1 MKMKI
6 NISLILFGVLVFT
19 GCDDMLSPAD
29 ENFPEISQMYTD
41 TRFAQGIL
49 LNGYRTIPSYYDNS
63 EYATDDAVTN
73 QMSNS
78 FLKMATGAWSAI
90 NNPVS
95 RWNDD
100 LSALQYVNQFL
111 ANVDSVKWSTTD
123 IEVRKLFARRMKGEA
138 YGLRALHIF
147 YMLRNHAGF
156 TADNKLLGVPIIT
169 EYQSTNSDYNIP
181 RSTFDECVKQIY
193 RDLDSAEV
201 CLPNEY
207 VDLNT
212 TSGVVPAKYQ
222 SITKTVATYNR
233 VMGAYARSLFNGLI
247 AKSFRAKAALLAASP
262 AFQDASNT
270 GTWANAADYA
280 ATVID
285 YNISVNGAGSYW
297 GLASNGSTY
306 YANTTEIDAL
316 SSGANPKEIIWR
328 NDLQTNNSAQEST
341 NFPPSLGGTGY
352 MNPTQNLVDAFPM
365 ANGYPINYP
374 DQTKSGYD
382 ASNPYANR
390 DPRLSNYIIY
400 NGSTNIGVNKATIY
414 TGSFGGATTGDG
426 VNVRSGSSTRTGYY
440 MKKRLRMDVNTT
452 SGSVQGKTHY
462 TPRIRYTE
470 IYLSY
475 AEAANEAWGPKGT
488 GSHTYSAYDIIN
500 AIRKRS
506 NSNLSA
512 SDPYLDECATDQA
525 KMRELIRNERR
536 IELSFESFRFW
547 DLRRWKVQG
556 QNIPDLN
563 ETARGMDVN
572 VVNSTT
578 VYSPIDVE
586 IRNYKDYM
594 FYGPVP
600 YTEVVKYSNLLQNKG
615 W

>member
-6 NISLILFGVLVFT
+6 NIWLILLGVLVFT
-19 GCDDMLSPAD
+19 SCDDLLSPVN
-29 ENFPEISQMYTD
+29 ENFQDVNNMYTD

-49 LNGYRTIPSYYDNS
+49 MNGYRYIPSYYDNT

-78 FLKMATGAWSAI
+78 FLQMATGSWSSI
-90 NNPVS
+90 NNPVN

-100 LSALQYVNQFL
+100 FVALQYLNEFL
-111 ANVDSVKWSTTD
+111 ANVDSVKWSSTD
-123 IEVRKLFARRMKGEA
+123 TEVRKLFARRLRGEA
-138 YGLRALHIF
+138 YGLRALHN
-147 YMLRNHAGF
+147 YYLLRNHAGF
-156 TADNKLLGVPIIT
+156 TADNQLMGVQILT
-169 EYQSTNSDYNIP
+169 KYQGTNSNFNIP
-181 RSTFDECVKQIY
+181 RSTFEACMKQIY
-193 RDLDSAEV
+193 LDLDSADA
-201 CLPNEY
+201 CLPMEY
-207 VDLNT
+207 NDLNT

-222 SITKTVATYNR
+222 SITKTVNTYNR
-233 VMGAYARSLFNGLI
+233 IMGQYARTLFNGLI
-247 AKSFRAKAALLAASP
+247 GKSFRARAALLAASP

-270 GTWANAADYA
+270 GTWASAADFA
-280 ATVID
+280 AAVID

-297 GLASNGSTY
+297 GLASNGSTF

-316 SSGANPKEIIWR
+316 ASGTNPKEIIWR
-328 NDLQTNNSAQEST
+328 GDLQTTNSAQESA

-352 MNPTQNLVDAFPM
+352 MNPTQNLVDAFPT
-365 ANGYPINYP
+365 ATGYPIDYS
-374 DQTKSGYD
+374 DQTKSGYN
-382 ASNPYANR
+382 ASTPYANR

-400 NGSTNIGVNKATIY
+400 NGSTNIGVSKVTIY
-414 TGSFGGATTGDG
+414 TGSTDGAASGNG
-426 VNVRSGSSTRTGYY
+426 VNVRSGYSTRTGYY

-462 TPRIRYTE
+462 NPRIRYTE

-475 AEAANEAWGPKGT
+475 AEAANEAWGPKGMGT
-488 GSHTYSAYDIIN
+488 HTYSAYDIIK

-525 KMRELIRNERR
+525 QMRELIRNERR

-556 QNIPDLN
+556 QNIPNLN

-572 VVNSTT
+572 IVNGIT
-578 VYSPIDVE
+578 VYSPLDVE

-594 FYGPVP
+594 YYGPIP
-600 YTEVVKYSNLLQNKG
+600 YTEVIKYSNLLQNKG